1 MEDRVYINNFSHP
14 IFSIIGSSTRR
25 KMLRLI
31 ANEKTYGNRLASTL
45 GLSTPAIHR
54 HMKYLEGEEN
64 NYPLVKK
71 LISSPLSFSGRMGAK
86 AAYYGINEKV
96 NLFFSIYKNFIHSH
110 IYEIDKS
117 NNLVPGFVH
126 DDRFTDF
133 TYLQPVKKYE
143 ANDKTREIIDKSYD
157 EVIEI
162 NKEVLELEKKMTVL
176 LHKKDKI
183 LEDASILINI
193 HEDINYEKRTILKSL
208 LNISVICTGCISN
221 RSNIAPSVIESE
233 INTLIRDKWLVNK
246 VKS

>member
-1 MEDRVYINNFSHP
+1 MDDRVYINNFSHP

-64 NYPLVKK
+64 HYPLVKK

-133 TYLQPVKKYE
+133 TYLQPATDFDK
-143 ANDKTREIIDKSYD
+143 NDKTRMTISESYHEVDK
-157 EVIEI
+157 I
-162 NKEVLELEKKMTVL
+162 NNEVLELEKKMASL
-176 LHKKDKI
+176 LHQKDKI
-183 LEDASILINI
+183 LEDASILINT
-193 HEDINYEKRTILKSL
+193 HEEINYEKRTILKSL
-208 LNISVICTGCISN
+208 LNIGVICTACMSN
-221 RSNIAPSVIESE
+221 RSNIAPSVLESE
-233 INTLIRDKWLVNK
+233 INTLIKDKWLVNK
-246 VKS
+246 DQS